1 MDGSPCQMSHLI
13 RLARSLCR
21 KFRPSSLRGWGQ
33 LGFRIRVGAV
43 PLIWR
48 GYNPAGDPAGAL
60 AIRSE
65 MQVRDQRLAAYP
77 FIHLRATRRP
87 SGKTRTTNSGGGF
100 VYTTAVEHF
109 AIAYQHY
116 VLLVWG
122 LVCQTPYQSTET
134 PWRYTRSH
142 RHTKGLWCCA
152 WYTRR
157 HVESGIHAE
166 AFLDGIP
173 GQCVCTCTSC
183 RGFGAFM
190 HVFRIEHTHTHTQH
204 ATEVSESDHFGGQQ
218 VSQETTRLQHC
229 APLRC
234 PDYWHA
240 DSSNI
245 MDLTGVNTMPC
256 CIGSTACEAGEKRN
270 ADAWDC

>member
-1 MDGSPCQMSHLI
+1 MYSAASAAFSAHVPDMSGSL
-13 RLARSLCR
+13 
-21 KFRPSSLRGWGQ
+21 
-33 LGFRIRVGAV
+33 
-43 PLIWR
+43 
-48 GYNPAGDPAGAL
+48 
-60 AIRSE
+60 
-65 MQVRDQRLAAYP
+65 QVHY
-77 FIHLRATRRP
+77 TT
-87 SGKTRTTNSGGGF
+87 GVTTNSGGGF

-166 AFLDGIP
+166 ALLDGIP

-190 HVFRIEHTHTHTQH
+190 HVFRIEHTHTHTTCH
-204 ATEVSESDHFGGQQ
+204 RS
-218 VSQETTRLQHC
+218 
-229 APLRC
+229 LR
-234 PDYWHA
+234 
-240 DSSNI
+240 
-245 MDLTGVNTMPC
+245 
-256 CIGSTACEAGEKRN
+256 K
-270 ADAWDC
+270 